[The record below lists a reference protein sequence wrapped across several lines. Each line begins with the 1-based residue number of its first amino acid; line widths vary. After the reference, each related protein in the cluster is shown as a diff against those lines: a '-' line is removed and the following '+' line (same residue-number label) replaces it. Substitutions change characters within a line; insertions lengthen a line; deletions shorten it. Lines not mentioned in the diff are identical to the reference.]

1 MRCSFSWEASNSGRL
16 AEASKASSQGQYVAR
31 VCHICLDCLPH
42 SGGRQ
47 VFDPLAPGCHLLQHQ
62 LDGDQCRALA
72 VGVAPSQGQAE
83 TAPTS
88 PGASSGLLLWVVAVE
103 PARGILPLGAAPAP
117 HGRHGD
123 GLAARAASSRCAPRR
138 ARPPSQGQAETAP
151 TSPGEDADLELKSES
166 ARRSSSPFYSR
177 RRSGR
182 PPGGRE
188 RRAAQLL
195 TPPPAHSL
203 RPYRIAYLVPT
214 HAPRRGRAKPGA
226 L

>member
-1 MRCSFSWEASNSGRL
+1 MFFSWEVSNSGRL

-47 VFDPLAPGCHLLQHQ
+47 VFDPLAPGCHLLRE

-72 VGVAPSQGQAE
+72 VGVA
-83 TAPTS
+83 
-88 PGASSGLLLWVVAVE
+88 
-103 PARGILPLGAAPAP
+103 
-117 HGRHGD
+117 
-123 GLAARAASSRCAPRR
+123 
-138 ARPPSQGQAETAP
+138 PSQGQAETAP

-203 RPYRIAYLVPT
+203 RPYRIAYLVQK